1 MEEVCQL
8 TSVPFSVCQMDS
20 PPRKI
25 NPDFPQR
32 NLCQIDAELVWHQR
46 RILTWQVLTLAVLG
60 SSGRKTFRS
69 FLFACAQ
76 LSRRLNSSEL
86 SMGALKHGRGWE
98 WAECPLWI
106 GRRKAPTDRVEA
118 VPPAAVWPDTLPTVG
133 WVTWCPGLWTG
144 EDTFILW

>member
-32 NLCQIDAELVWHQR
+32 NLCQIDAELVWHRR
-46 RILTWQVLTLAVLG
+46 RILTWQVLTLTVLG
-60 SSGRKTFRS
+60 SSGRKTFKGLLVHS
-69 FLFACAQ
+69 SAEGWTAQ
-76 LSRRLNSSEL
+76 ISPWEHW
-86 SMGALKHGRGWE
+86 SMGGTWE
-98 WAECPLWI
+98 GAECTLWI
-106 GRRKAPTDRVEA
+106 GRRKVPTDRVEA

-133 WVTWCPGLWTG
+133 WVNWCPGLWTC
-144 EDTFILW
+144 EDTFVLW